1 MKRVVFTLG
10 LALTTA
16 CNNPDQAV
24 TILGIPLPDMMC
36 KIQNP
41 PSEWLIGPIPLDLG
55 AGFGIIVPVAVR
67 NNLAI
72 RELSLGKA
80 QGVTSIGNA
89 ITPTRFVSQWECD
102 TNNSANLIGG
112 GFFLPRFSVTVPYC
126 LSREAEFKESTG
138 FDVIAAAGPAVGP
151 SEISEWSIDAIP
163 VALGRDFDEM
173 LRLAVTADRCS
184 RALSRAMTNDP
195 NCTKLEEYFGSLNPK
210 LPVRSTKGDAS
221 ADTLKFAQFAILDGE
236 YITEQDPD
244 SYLNKRSTPAYS
256 MRLTGVFEGFTGY
269 GQDVQSNEFAGIFD
283 ICRNCGKPN
292 TTAKPNGRD
301 PNAAGGC
308 FAK

>member
-1 MKRVVFTLG
+1 MKRVVFTLA

-16 CNNPDQAV
+16 CNNPDQAL
-24 TILGIPLPDMMC
+24 TILGIPFPDMSC

-41 PSEWLIGPIPLDLG
+41 PSEWVFGSIPLDLG
-55 AGFGIIVPVAVR
+55 AGFGLSVPVAAR
-67 NNLAI
+67 NNLAV

-102 TNNSANLIGG
+102 TNNTANLIGG

-138 FDVIAAAGPAVGP
+138 FDVIAAAGPSIEP
-151 SEISEWSIDAIP
+151 SEVSTWAIDAVP

-184 RALSRAMTNDP
+184 RALSRSMTNDP

-236 YITEQDPD
+236 YITREDPD
-244 SYLNKRSTPAYS
+244 SYNGKRSTPSYS

-269 GQDVQSNEFAGIFD
+269 GQEVQSNEFAYTFD
-283 ICRNCGKPN
+283 ICRNCGLPN
-292 TTAKPNGRD
+292 PAKGVGGRD
-301 PNAAGGC
+301 PVLAGGC
-308 FAK
+308 FTK

>member
-24 TILGIPLPDMMC
+24 TILGVPLPDMMC

-41 PSEWLIGPIPLDLG
+41 PTEWIIGSIPLDLG
-55 AGFGIIVPVAVR
+55 ASLGLFVPVAAR
-67 NNLAI
+67 NNLAV

-138 FDVIAAAGPAVGP
+138 FDVIAAAGPAIEP
-151 SEISEWSIDAIP
+151 SEISTWGIDAIP
-163 VALGRDFDEM
+163 IALGRDFDEM

-184 RALSRAMTNDP
+184 RALSRSMTNDP

-221 ADTLKFAQFAILDGE
+221 ADTLKFAQFAILDGN
-236 YITEQDPD
+236 YITTEDPD
-244 SYLNKRSTPAYS
+244 SYRGKSATPAYS

-269 GQDVQSNEFAGIFD
+269 GQEVQSNEFAYTFEL
-283 ICRNCGKPN
+283 CRNCGKPN
-292 TTAKPNGRD
+292 SSGGRD
-301 PNAAGGC
+301 PNLAGAC